1 MGKTVTVA
9 LCGVQPRIGT
19 TTQALQMVAYLQM
32 MGYTAAYVELGDQ
45 EYIYQMRK
53 LYRDI
58 TVKDGVV
65 FYDRLPLYSDIKSLG
80 EIEPYDF
87 LVKDYG
93 AMNDPEFNQVSFMEQ
108 DIQVIC
114 GGVKPNE
121 IFYMQDLLKKA
132 EYRSA
137 KFIFS
142 FVPPDQKDGILSLMS
157 QRAKDTFFANY
168 NPDPFS
174 YDSVMNKTYRA
185 IIGNYMS
192 GLVISG
198 QKNKRKCF
206 LHMPNPR
213 NIRLN
218 KKEIGAFVVAC
229 MMIIFWIGFQMIK

>member
-1 MGKTVTVA
+1 
-9 LCGVQPRIGT
+9 
-19 TTQALQMVAYLQM
+19 

-93 AMNDPEFNQVSFMEQ
+93 AMNDPEFNHVSFMEQ

-142 FVPPDQKDGILSLMS
+142 FVPPDQKDGI
-157 QRAKDTFFANY
+157 
-168 NPDPFS
+168 
-174 YDSVMNKTYRA
+174 
-185 IIGNYMS
+185 
-192 GLVISG
+192 
-198 QKNKRKCF
+198 
-206 LHMPNPR
+206 
-213 NIRLN
+213 
-218 KKEIGAFVVAC
+218 
-229 MMIIFWIGFQMIK
+229 